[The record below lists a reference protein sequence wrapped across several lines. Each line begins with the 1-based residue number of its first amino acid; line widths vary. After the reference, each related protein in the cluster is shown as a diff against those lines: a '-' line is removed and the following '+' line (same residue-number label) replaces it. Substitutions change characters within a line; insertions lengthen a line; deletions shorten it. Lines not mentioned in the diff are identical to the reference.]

1 MVPVFS
7 LQRSSDKESILTIL
21 QVLGDLLSVGEW
33 EEVGGLWP
41 WCLLDSVWFAGGGAP
56 GHVFCQRQSAAPRV
70 GWLYLGLSQAL

>member
-1 MVPVFS
+1 MGVRDHTVSLLVCSFMMMVPAFS

-33 EEVGGLWP
+33 EEVGGLWL

-56 GHVFCQRQSAAPRV
+56 GHVFCQR
-70 GWLYLGLSQAL
+70 